1 MHFPKALLLFALLIG
16 GTTPALAGSVL
27 DHVKA
32 EGVLRCGGAERP
44 GLISIDDQ
52 GHASGLELDICRAL
66 ASLVLGPTGRL
77 EFHRYDSVKDYDG
90 VRDGTDEVA
99 FLTGAEILDQNLAGK
114 LVPGPAI
121 FYETTAVMVDESSP
135 VQHLAELAGQSIC
148 FPLGSNAQRH
158 LEAWFAAHHLDFI
171 RQGFQEDV
179 EMLDAYNVQYCRGM
193 AGETTTLA
201 AMRLNG
207 GIRHLKSR
215 ILPEPLAAF
224 PVLATTGTQDAQWAA
239 IVAWTI
245 HTLVRAETPQA
256 AWAAGGVD
264 SLPLTAVPEL
274 GLEKG
279 WQQRLVGLV
288 GTYGDLYRRNLGADS
303 PLALPRGLNA
313 PWEDGGLMLAP
324 YAD

>member
-1 MHFPKALLLFALLIG
+1 MQFQKALLWLAVFVG
-16 GTTPALAGSVL
+16 CTTPVSAGGVL

-32 EGVLRCGGAERP
+32 DGVLHCGGAERP
-44 GLISIDDQ
+44 GLISIDDKGQ
-52 GHASGLELDICRAL
+52 ARGLELDICRAL
-66 ASLVLGPTGRL
+66 ASVVLGPTGRL
-77 EFHRYDSVKDYDG
+77 EFRRYDSVNAYERL
-90 VRDGTDEVA
+90 RDGTDDVA
-99 FLTGAEILDQNLAGK
+99 FLTGSEILDQNLAGK

-121 FYETTAVMVDESSP
+121 FYETTAVMIDENSP
-135 VQHLAELAGQSIC
+135 VRHLAELAGQSIC
-148 FPLGSNAQRH
+148 FSLGSNAQRH
-158 LEAWFAAHHLDFI
+158 LEAWFAARHLDFI

-179 EMLDAYNVQYCRGM
+179 EMLDAYNVQYCGGM

-201 AMRLNG
+201 AVRLNG
-207 GIRHLKSR
+207 GVEHRKSR

-239 IVAWTI
+239 VVAWTI

-256 AWAAGGVD
+256 DWAAGGID
-264 SLPLTAVPEL
+264 SLPITAAPEL

-279 WQQRLVGLV
+279 WQQRLVDLI
-288 GTYGDLYRRNLGADS
+288 GTYGALYRRDLGVDS

-313 PWEDGGLMLAP
+313 PWQAGGLMLAP